1 MLTSRR
7 FSRWKAP
14 SANGVAHLP
23 KAQFSTR
30 GKPGYT
36 KDPSGGLTEWP
47 KVVVLKTTVSAR
59 APRVRIS
66 YPPRPASQL
75 RLGGLSLCGA
85 SLCGTGCDWCE
96 KRAVCLGNLRRS
108 PLVRSENLSETCGP
122 PRRLAESVRFAP
134 KLAGEAR
141 FALKTCGKRAV
152 CLGNMRKSQSWQT
165 CDYVRPNTR
174 A

>member
-1 MLTSRR
+1 MPSYFHHAPIEVPVTVLTSRR

-85 SLCGTGCDWCE
+85 GCDWCE
-96 KRAVCLGNLRRS
+96 KDVVRPEDLRRS
-108 PLVRSENLSETCGP
+108 PLVRSENYSKTCGL
-122 PRRLAESVRFAP
+122 PR

-152 CLGNMRKSQSWQT
+152 SSENLRKT
-165 CDYVRPNTR
+165 CGLPRNLPKSPRVR
-174 A
+174 